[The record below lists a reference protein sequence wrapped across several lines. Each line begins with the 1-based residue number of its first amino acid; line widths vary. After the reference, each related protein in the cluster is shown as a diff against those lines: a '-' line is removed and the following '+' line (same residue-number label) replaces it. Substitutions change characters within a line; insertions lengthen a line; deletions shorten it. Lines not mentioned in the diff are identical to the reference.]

1 MSIFGEW
8 VLNKLKQRI
17 YAVSH
22 AKVVVRNRSTVDSD
36 LTDLETRTAAL
47 EGSVGSLRT
56 RVTNL
61 DNSIQDGIVDIVG
74 ATPKA
79 NKDTAGLVKIGD
91 SVTVNA
97 ETEALEVNPDVVITK
112 NDLVNEA
119 EMLAIIRRE
128 LQE

>member
-22 AKVVVRNRSTVDSD
+22 AKVVVRNRSTVDND
-36 LTDLETRTAAL
+36 LTDLEDRTSAL
-47 EGSVGSLRT
+47 EGTVGTLRT

-79 NKDTAGLVKIGD
+79 TKDTAGLVKIGN

-97 ETEALEVNPDVVITK
+97 ETEALEVNSDVVIT
-112 NDLVNEA
+112 NADLVNEA
-119 EMLAIIRRE
+119 EMLAVIRRE